1 MTLVSALI
9 SACGLSNREAAKYL
23 DVRLDTL
30 HSWSS
35 GRRTP
40 PDGAVHQLA
49 QLYVDVLDAIDRSD
63 PKAEWPTEGTAAVV
77 QAGITARQMVK

>member
-9 SACGLSNREAAKYL
+9 TACGLSNREAANYL

-35 GRRTP
+35 GRRTA
-40 PDGAVHQLA
+40 PDGAVRQLA
-49 QLYVDVLDAIDRSD
+49 QLYVDVLDAIARSD
-63 PKAEWPTEGTAAVV
+63 SKAEWPTDGTAAVV
-77 QAGITARQMVK
+77 LAGITARQMIG